1 MKEKIPD
8 DEIRRNIRNKL
19 LKHKDKELKITIFTH
34 DFRKLRSIEGKLL
47 NIGEEEFSI
56 VATRDNV
63 YEPPIK
69 EGEVLT
75 KNIVDVHTIVAD
87 NKVISFYRTKKSLLR

>member
-19 LKHKDKELKITIFTH
+19 RKHKDKELKITIFTN

-56 VATRDNV
+56 LATRDDV
-63 YEPPIK
+63 SEPAIK
-69 EGEVLT
+69 QGEVLT
-75 KNIVDVHTIVAD
+75 KNIVDVHSIVA
-87 NKVISFYRTKKSLLR
+87 NGKVISFHRTK